1 MSKATAVLPIIKKKI
16 GDETIINLL
25 KDNITQAENKRMK
38 LFFGVFFRIFFRIFF

>member
-25 KDNITQAENKRMK
+25 KDNITQAEKQANEI
-38 LFFGVFFRIFFRIFF
+38 IFWCIF